1 MNQRYPQSRHTPH
14 CGSEK
19 TDTEKGTRARKRKRA
34 QGGLG
39 QWLTVATAGYH
50 NLSVNITCGLIV
62 PPRGQTSEPTPLSPP
77 TPLPPPTPQWADFRA
92 YPPRPRASR
101 VSTLYEHPLRPSVWA
116 PSALWAHLPSL
127 RAPSTLWAPP
137 SPCPSAHTRLRVP
150 YHPFPATPPVA
161 APLSRVADSRRYP
174 LYPLSPHL
182 PPPSA
187 DRHPTPPTPPSY
199 PLPPPRQSLD
209 SQGNINRKIMVYPAV
224 MCVCASVAT

>member
-1 MNQRYPQSRHTPH
+1 MRFSKILTFSVLFPRWHPKGPPQEKHTETSISR
-14 CGSEK
+14 K
-19 TDTEKGTRARKRKRA
+19 IYDR
-34 QGGLG
+34 
-39 QWLTVATAGYH
+39 YH

-137 SPCPSAHTRLRVP
+137 SPCPSAHTAYGYRTTLFPLPLQWQRLSPVWQTP
-150 YHPFPATPPVA
+150 DATPSTP
-161 APLSRVADSRRYP
+161 YP
-174 LYPLSPHL
+174 LTYPHPRQTATL
-182 PPPSA
+182 P
-187 DRHPTPPTPPSY
+187 
-199 PLPPPRQSLD
+199 PLPPPPTP
-209 SQGNINRKIMVYPAV
+209 YPPPGRV
-224 MCVCASVAT
+224 

>member
-1 MNQRYPQSRHTPH
+1 MVAVTRRW
-14 CGSEK
+14 GSTQGRNEDAAEDFK
-19 TDTEKGTRARKRKRA
+19 TVKNSKCD
-34 QGGLG
+34 
-39 QWLTVATAGYH
+39 YH

-137 SPCPSAHTRLRVP
+137 SPCPSAHTAYGYRTTLFPLPLQWQRLSPVWQTP
-150 YHPFPATPPVA
+150 DATPSTP
-161 APLSRVADSRRYP
+161 YP
-174 LYPLSPHL
+174 LTYPHPRQTATL
-182 PPPSA
+182 PPLP
-187 DRHPTPPTPPSY
+187 PPSY

-209 SQGNINRKIMVYPAV
+209 S
-224 MCVCASVAT
+224 